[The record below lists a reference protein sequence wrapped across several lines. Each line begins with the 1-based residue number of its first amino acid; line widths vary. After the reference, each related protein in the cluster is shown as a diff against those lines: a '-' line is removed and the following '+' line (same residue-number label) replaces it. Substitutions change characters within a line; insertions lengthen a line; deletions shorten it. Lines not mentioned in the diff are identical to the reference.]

1 LIAVCFA
8 FCWNLFPQQQ
18 QGHSLISCLICC
30 PRLALMV
37 IDINKTFLSPKG
49 QKPIRQQ
56 SLLNKLSYVSCVGGY
71 FCVLFSVFA
80 PIPEYLFKTKD

>member
-1 LIAVCFA
+1 
-8 FCWNLFPQQQ
+8 
-18 QGHSLISCLICC
+18 
-30 PRLALMV
+30 MV

-56 SLLNKLSYVSCVGGY
+56 SSLNKLSYVSCVGGY